1 MDSGFEVL
9 AEPARRQILDH
20 LLGGQQA
27 VGDIVAL
34 TGLSQPNT
42 SRHLRILR
50 DAGMVE
56 CRVDG
61 QRRLYTLR
69 GEGFAEAA
77 RWLIPYVH
85 IWQTSLNPQTRF
97 DATSEQAT
105 PPAHADAGS

>member
-20 LLGGQQA
+20 LLGGPQA

-50 DAGMVE
+50 EAGMVE

-61 QRRLYTLR
+61 QRRVYALH

-77 RWLIPYVH
+77 RWLIPYVRL
-85 IWQTSLNPQTRF
+85 WQTSLNAHTGF
-97 DATSEQAT
+97 DISSEHAT
-105 PPAHADAGS
+105 PPPSR